1 MMKGLYGRLLVAYT
15 VLLATVLAG
24 LGVVLGQFFPLV
36 AEGADIT
43 LSKKYI
49 GFLVSI
55 LCFAFILSFLM
66 AVRILKQYTRPIDEI
81 TQVALRI
88 SEEDFNARIEITEPW
103 TENELST
110 AINKIASTMQ
120 EMAIMRVMEKERL
133 NTLVESM
140 GSALLMIGREGAVNL
155 VNGVFR
161 ETFGFS
167 SEQIIKKTF
176 NEIGLPKEI
185 VDLIEEVF
193 MTEQA
198 SEKQVRLKSETT
210 SSYVSVYG
218 APVIGDHGNWLGIVV
233 VMHDI
238 TKLKRLEEVRK
249 NFVANVS
256 HELRTPIT
264 SIKGFTETL
273 LAGAMNEPEVAREFL
288 EIIQKEGDRLQF
300 LVDDLLA
307 LSAMER
313 ENFSLNH
320 SSINLIEVIDDALR
334 SVSGSVERKQM
345 HIQLNMPAEVRIE
358 GDGGRLMQVMVNL
371 LTNAIMYSKEEKT
384 ITITV
389 IELKDFVTIEVKDE
403 GIGIAPSE
411 LSRLFERFYRV
422 DRARSRASGGT
433 GLGLA
438 IVKHLVEAHQGSV
451 VVESTLGKGTTF
463 KVQLP
468 ISNR

>member
-1 MMKGLYGRLLVAYT
+1 MKGLYRRLFLAYAIL
-15 VLLATVLAG
+15 LLAVFAG

-36 AEGADIT
+36 LDSPNDEIQQ
-43 LSKKYI
+43 KYLV
-49 GFLVSI
+49 FLLSI
-55 LCFAFILSFLM
+55 LCVAFILSLLM
-66 AVRILKQYTRPIDEI
+66 AARLLKRYTIPIDNI
-81 TQVALRI
+81 TEAALRI
-88 SEEDFNARIEITEPW
+88 SKEDFNARIEFTEPG

-110 AINKIASTMQ
+110 AINRIASTLH
-120 EMAIMRVMEKERL
+120 EMSILRVMEKERL

-161 ETFGFS
+161 ETFGFT
-167 SEQIIKKTF
+167 SEQIIKKTY
-176 NEIGLPKEI
+176 NRIGLPEEI
-185 VDLIEEVF
+185 TQLIESVF
-193 MTEQA
+193 MTEQP
-198 SEKQVRLKSETT
+198 SEKQVRLTNGST

-238 TKLKRLEEVRK
+238 TKLVQLEKVRK

-273 LAGAMNEPEVAREFL
+273 LSGAMHEPEVARDFL
-288 EIIQKEGDRLQF
+288 QIIQKEGDRLQI
-300 LVDDLLA
+300 LIDDLLA
-307 LSAMER
+307 LSAMES
-313 ENFSLNH
+313 EGFTLKYSTVNLMEL
-320 SSINLIEVIDDALR
+320 INDALN
-334 SVSGSVERKQM
+334 SVSVKIERKKM
-345 HIQLNMPAEVRIE
+345 NLEVDMPSEVLIE
-358 GDGGRLMQVMVNL
+358 GDEGRLMQVMVNL
-371 LTNAIMYSKEEKT
+371 LTNAIMYSKEAKT
-384 ITITV
+384 VKVSVKDYKSYV
-389 IELKDFVTIEVKDE
+389 IIEVKDE

-422 DRARSRASGGT
+422 DRARSRDSGGT

-438 IVKHLVEAHQGSV
+438 IVKHLVEAHNGSV
-451 VVESTLGKGTTF
+451 VVESALGKGTSF

-468 ISNR
+468 RVNS